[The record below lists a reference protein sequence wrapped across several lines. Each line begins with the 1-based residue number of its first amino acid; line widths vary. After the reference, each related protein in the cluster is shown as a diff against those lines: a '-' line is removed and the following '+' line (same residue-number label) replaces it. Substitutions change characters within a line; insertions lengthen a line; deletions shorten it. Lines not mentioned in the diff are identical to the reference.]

1 MKILVL
7 SIALLA
13 SLPMLGQDRSKGP
26 GVENQI
32 FHKAG
37 RYRIETSKATDQV
50 VATANDLEWIDRNAC
65 LIRLT
70 GNVEV
75 STKGVTLQADQADYH
90 CGTGEVEP
98 RGNVLF
104 KPLGLR

>member
-13 SLPMLGQDRSKGP
+13 SLPMLGQDRPKNP
-26 GVENQI
+26 GVGNRI
-32 FHKAG
+32 FRTGGH
-37 RYRIETSKATDQV
+37 YRIETSKASDQV
-50 VATANDLEWIDRNAC
+50 IAIADNLEWIDRNAC

-75 STKGVTLQADQADYH
+75 STKGVTLQADEADYH

-104 KPLGLR
+104 KPLRLQ